1 MKGFTRWLVPATVLA
16 VAAGASTAFSH
27 SRVQALP
34 YVPFVQTSHV
44 WTERQGRLWQDVTSY
59 VDGALAYRQRI
70 ADAEKEAE
78 EADIRAIAGGDHDA
92 MVRQGQR
99 EDLLVRDII
108 ARCDPALTGQLPT
121 LDGMSWPLA
130 GVTRI
135 TSPYGNRVH
144 PIIGEEAFHHGVDLQ
159 ARYGSPISAA
169 AGGLVL
175 YVGTRTAYGNLLV
188 IVHGGG
194 IATVYG
200 HLWKFAVEPYQHVS
214 AGDLVGY
221 TGNTGFST
229 GPHLHFEVRQG
240 GEPTD
245 PLEWLPVVDVAPDGE
260 EQ

>member
-1 MKGFTRWLVPATVLA
+1 MKGLTRWLVPAIFLA
-16 VAAGASTAFSH
+16 VAAGASTTFSH

-59 VDGALAYRQRI
+59 VDGALAHRQRI

-108 ARCDPALTGQLPT
+108 AGCDPALLSQLPA
-121 LDGMSWPLA
+121 LEDMRWPLA
-130 GVTRI
+130 GVMKI

-159 ARYGSPISAA
+159 ARYGSAVSAPA
-169 AGGLVL
+169 DGLVL
-175 YVGTRTAYGNLLV
+175 YVGTKTAYGNLLV

-200 HLWKFAVEPYQHVS
+200 HLWKFAVEPYQRVS
-214 AGDLVGY
+214 AGGLLGY

-229 GPHLHFEVRQG
+229 GPHLHFEVRES

-245 PLEWLPVVDVAPDGE
+245 PLEWLPRVDMAPDGE